1 MTSKNEQNQ
10 IKKNKISFDYYLGG
24 VGGFSLKKNSVGS
37 ELAVIMIAYQNNI
50 L

>member
-1 MTSKNEQNQ
+1 MQATNKKTNQ
-10 IKKNKISFDYYLGG
+10 LDYLGG